1 MPYYYYFFKR
11 NIGYLS
17 YLIVIFSPQICEGSN
32 KGRFVSAKQKKSYF
46 LISTPV
52 FNSRAFSDNASYID
66 YLLNQSD
73 SFIYT
78 DYYKS
83 LGFARKAYVKAME
96 HNNPEKKARLFYIL
110 PKAFYALADMKNVLF
125 I

>member
-1 MPYYYYFFKR
+1 M
-11 NIGYLS
+11 
-17 YLIVIFSPQICEGSN
+17 
-32 KGRFVSAKQKKSYF
+32 
-46 LISTPV
+46 ISTPV

-96 HNNPEKKARLFYIL
+96 HNNPEKKAEAYLYIAKSLLCLGRYEECFIYIEKGWLWSLLRIIYVSMLFSE
-110 PKAFYALADMKNVLF
+110 N
-125 I
+125 